1 MDEQSLET
9 RPAQEGGTLFRL
21 RARPG
26 ASRNG
31 LEGIHGGALKVA
43 VHAPPEK
50 GKANKALLEVL
61 AKTLGIPKNR
71 FSLAKGETSKDKWIA
86 VQGVSPAELE
96 RRIQKALK
104 K

>member
-1 MDEQSLET
+1 MDDRTLEIRT
-9 RPAQEGGTLFRL
+9 DREGGTLFRL

-26 ASRNG
+26 SSRNG

-61 AKTLGIPKNR
+61 AKALGIPKNR
-71 FSLAKGETSKDKWIA
+71 FSLAKGGTSKDKWIA
-86 VQGVSPAELE
+86 VKGVSPAELE
-96 RRIQKALK
+96 KRIQKALEK
-104 K
+104 